1 MDVHDESPERTEDPA
16 PPPRRRTPQPVQ
28 TDPEAL
34 SELTQLTSFIA
45 TQAQR
50 QALDARQEAAKVIEQ
65 ARAEARD
72 IVERARA
79 HAGELVRE
87 GREFLD
93 RQRKDAEPYLQE
105 LLASARDRIAQQEA
119 LTDVSCAEKKKTA
132 DELLAVARREAG
144 RLLEATERECAHKRA
159 VEAEAYAHA
168 QSRRAELER
177 TIAELQEQQRN
188 LALRALEAKA
198 LVNDEA
204 RKEAELRRVEL
215 QKLLDLQDTV
225 TKSAKQQLDTVREV
239 ATTTGELAQKLV
251 RPAEPRT
258 SGTEVIGAVLQQF
271 MRSGEEVL
279 KRALERPERGDA
291 RALPGTVAGSAAP
304 APAAAPAPTPAQ
316 PDPRPQPSVA
326 TSTSAVASASAADEI
341 AARAESDWMEAVQL
355 RPTDLPQELLESVS
369 MELYNSRDISRLT
382 LRDLQA
388 AALIHRE
395 KGRQVGGA

>member
-28 TDPEAL
+28 TDPEVL

-87 GREFLD
+87 AREFLD

-105 LLASARDRIAQQEA
+105 LLTSARDRIAQQEA
-119 LTDVSCAEKKKTA
+119 LTDVSCAEKKKSA

-168 QSRRAELER
+168 QTRRAELER

-291 RALPGTVAGSAAP
+291 RALPGSGTASTPP
-304 APAAAPAPTPAQ
+304 APAAVPASAQ

-326 TSTSAVASASAADEI
+326 TGAASVASASAADEI

-395 KGRQVGGA
+395 KQRPVGGP